1 MPKNNVKAIFY
12 CGTNGAGKST
22 LRQFNHDSV
31 NVIIDSDH
39 IAKEINPNNP
49 RAADIQAG
57 KKSLRLYQ
65 QAIKEPTSFS
75 MESTLSGISVLQR
88 IAKAKQAEFEVILNY
103 VGLKDPDLNI
113 ERVTNR
119 VAAGGHW
126 IDGDLI
132 RKRFIESRENLIHAI
147 RLADTSYIYD
157 NSGSYP
163 IL

>member
-31 NVIIDSDH
+31 NIIIDSDH

-57 KKSLRLYQ
+57 KKALRLYQ

-75 MESTLSGISVLQR
+75 MESTLFVSLIPVIFMIIQV
-88 IAKAKQAEFEVILNY
+88 VILYYNLHL
-103 VGLKDPDLNI
+103 LKM
-113 ERVTNR
+113 
-119 VAAGGHW
+119 
-126 IDGDLI
+126 
-132 RKRFIESRENLIHAI
+132 
-147 RLADTSYIYD
+147 
-157 NSGSYP
+157 
-163 IL
+163 